1 MSSCWLERSVTGA
14 AARIVLLGWRRDS
27 ELSSWAAAVS
37 RTRDGRGRSRRRG
50 RSASGALSRL
60 GADGLIRSVVRRD
73 LGHGFGAVGGR
84 SSGLVGSTGWPGVAV
99 RLGADGLIR
108 SAVRRDFGT
117 GFGAVGGRWF
127 DLVGSAARP
136 GVAVRL
142 GADGGWGV
150 GTGTDGVGIGIGMLL
165 ENVRDVHE

>member
-50 RSASGALSRL
+50 RSASGALS
-60 GADGLIRSVVRRD
+60 
-73 LGHGFGAVGGR
+73 
-84 SSGLVGSTGWPGVAV
+84 